1 MKTLILILTF
11 LSCTT
16 PDIKSYN
23 DELPPYQ
30 NTNKDWE
37 VLESINS
44 HRVSNGLRPLQ
55 MSNYLSAEC
64 NKHNQTMISLNQLS
78 HSGFS
83 ERGERIK
90 IKFPT
95 SKVGECLS
103 YGYQIP
109 LQGWLNSQPHKQ
121 MIESN
126 DYNFIGVAYKDGYC
140 TVILAK

>member
-1 MKTLILILTF
+1 MKTLIFILTF

-16 PDIKSYN
+16 HDIEKVN
-23 DELPPYQ
+23 NIPPYQ
-30 NTNKDWE
+30 NTVKDWE
-37 VLESINS
+37 VLDSINT
-44 HRVSNGLRPLQ
+44 HRVSKGLRPLQ

-90 IKFPT
+90 RKFPT
-95 SKVGECLS
+95 TKVGECLS
-103 YGYQIP
+103 YGFNTP
-109 LQGWLNSQPHKQ
+109 LQGWLNSPAHKQ

-126 DYNFIGVAYKDGYC
+126 DYNFIGVAYKNGYC
-140 TVILAK
+140 TIILVK